1 VSRNLSQVAEIG
13 LTALDNLQKKRPMS
27 ADVRQRNIEF
37 LQASSKPQAVLL
49 LMVPPSVQLLVEA
62 IKTQ

>member
-1 VSRNLSQVAEIG
+1 
-13 LTALDNLQKKRPMS
+13 
-27 ADVRQRNIEF
+27 